1 MLELTPRKLRL
12 LDYYDD
18 GEDAR
23 HFSFAIESPW
33 VSDLQTIAGQFFM
46 LALPGFGE
54 APFTYVSQP
63 DAQGRF
69 NALIRRTGAL
79 SNALFE
85 LPAGAVLG
93 YRGPFGKG
101 WPLFFSTH
109 QVLVVAGGCGLAPLA
124 GLLDEAAE
132 HHLPVH
138 LRVIYGARRQATQVL
153 GRERERWK
161 QTMSFSETFDQ
172 AGAGQQQGSPL
183 VHLEQLFAKQMPDA
197 VLCCGPQALMQAT
210 ADSCLNLGIPANKIW
225 LSMER
230 RMHCGVGLCGHCYI
244 GASYACVDGPVYR
257 YDQLQAVQ
265 AGCLTLPQGQ
275 G

>member
-23 HFSFAIESPW
+23 HFSFAIESPRA
-33 VSDLQTIAGQFFM
+33 SDLQTIAGQFFM

-54 APFTYVSQP
+54 APFTYVSRP
-63 DAQGRF
+63 NSQGHF
-69 NALIRRTGAL
+69 NALIRRSGAL
-79 SNALFE
+79 STALFE
-85 LPAGAVLG
+85 LQAGAVLG

-101 WPLFFSTH
+101 WPLFFSTQ

-124 GLLDEAAE
+124 GLLDEAANL
-132 HHLPVH
+132 HLPMH

-161 QTMSFSETFDQ
+161 QAMNFIETFDL
-172 AGAGQQQGSPL
+172 AVAGQPQGSPL
-183 VHLEQLFAKQMPDA
+183 AHLEQLFARQMPDA

-210 ADSCLNLGIPANKIW
+210 AETCLTLGIPANRIW

-257 YDQLQAVQ
+257 YDRLQTVQ
-265 AGCLTLPQGQ
+265 AAGCQHAQ
-275 G
+275 